1 MLQQKRGVGDLEA
14 GVDRGCKPNFTPL
27 SLELNP
33 RAKKDGSRLKRVEVD
48 GKCWLER
55 QYDSGSCYGFTVN
68 RWIIHGIP
76 LWSNSAGQA
85 LPP

>member
-1 MLQQKRGVGDLEA
+1 MQQKRGVGDLEA
-14 GVDRGCKPNFTPL
+14 GVAGECKPSFSPL

-55 QYDSGSCYGFTVN
+55 Q
-68 RWIIHGIP
+68 
-76 LWSNSAGQA
+76 
-85 LPP
+85 